1 MVPGTFLVNVAKS
14 DSYSVPHAQQFSA
27 KCDPYSDMVI
37 YITPMLPQKSDVV
50 AFGDNEVE
58 NVVVGEVVESDIL
71 TLLYFF
77 C

>member
-1 MVPGTFLVNVAKS
+1 MTYMLYRMPSRLVRLLFRI
-14 DSYSVPHAQQFSA
+14 QTW
-27 KCDPYSDMVI
+27 PYTS
-37 YITPMLPQKSDVV
+37 LPCYHKKNDVV

>member
-1 MVPGTFLVNVAKS
+1 
-14 DSYSVPHAQQFSA
+14 
-27 KCDPYSDMVI
+27 
-37 YITPMLPQKSDVV
+37 MLPQKNDVV

>member
-1 MVPGTFLVNVAKS
+1 MRLLFRIQTW
-14 DSYSVPHAQQFSA
+14 
-27 KCDPYSDMVI
+27 PYTS
-37 YITPMLPQKSDVV
+37 LPCYHKKNDVV

-77 C
+77 LLN